1 MDDGFVITRE
11 DLDSLTSAQLHDRAI
26 GSAKAGKDIEWL
38 WHLLRSIPAAEGA
51 VGDLDE
57 SGMDVAATVSA
68 INGYLRADPGVSD
81 TLRPQYIDYL
91 LEQQ

>member
-1 MDDGFVITRE
+1 MITRE

-51 VGDLDE
+51 VGDVDT
-57 SGMDVAATVSA
+57 SDMDVAATVSA
-68 INGYLRADPGVSD
+68 INGYLRADPVVSD
-81 TLRPQYIDYL
+81 TLRLQYIDYL

>member
-1 MDDGFVITRE
+1 MITRQ

-26 GSAKAGKDIEWL
+26 GSAQAGKDIEWL

-51 VGDLDE
+51 VGDLDD

-81 TLRPQYIDYL
+81 TLRVQYIDYL